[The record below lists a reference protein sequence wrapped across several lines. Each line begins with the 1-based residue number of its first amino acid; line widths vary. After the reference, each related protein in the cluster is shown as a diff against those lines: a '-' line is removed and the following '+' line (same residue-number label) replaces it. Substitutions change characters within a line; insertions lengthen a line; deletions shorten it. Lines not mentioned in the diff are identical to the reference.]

1 MINNTRGEITVL
13 VREIG
18 TDEIV
23 AEHTVKNVFTDV
35 GLEYLF
41 WNQNQSLNNTNIL
54 ISNGTKIPLNLINA
68 SQTFPFN
75 TYVTSYVP
83 SGFQRITWGE
93 PAGGQPWFGQV
104 YGRFDPPSSTRTI
117 TNISLILGVP
127 DQTAP
132 ALGSYTG
139 GAMAAYATLSTPCTQ
154 TTTQYLDIYYKVFFP
169 QTTNATLSV
178 TGYRELVRDMAGIS
192 GYTARGNGPI
202 GQYCIQPWNSN
213 IQPGTVNSNGVAV
226 DTNITIGGNG
236 NLVGYT
242 GNSNLPA
249 GSPYTMINTLL
260 GAPSST
266 YMYNHA
272 GVKQTWTYNQ
282 TQAVGA
288 QFGYIRGGIALTY
301 YGLMLP
307 SVTYPIRKGSN
318 IQNVFR
324 HSSTSTLP
332 FLDVNGLATSLGNAV
347 PSGNWDS
354 ANNLSDMYFI
364 DIVTGGPVGTATYR
378 YRRRKVVQLAGNNY
392 AYIGATI
399 NNLCCDTV
407 SFTVSP
413 TDTVTPV
420 QTSLTTISDYNHRI
434 SCSKSLNNHTV
445 VMVYTNFIIVHDIIT
460 NISTVYSATNFPSF
474 TPTDITQIETD
485 SLNNIWVACR
495 NTGLYRINGTTI
507 NAYGTAQGLPSN
519 TCFGVCSGQMSG
531 GNEKIWAIF
540 DGAIASATAAD
551 NFVTWTQYNPTST
564 PSFSYAGVSDNNWS
578 TVEYIKVDP
587 QTDQMLMVRSPTTT
601 VNPTLV
607 GVWWSSLTAATPLTI
622 ATNKV
627 SPSMAD
633 FRVHRQLLDVS
644 KNSSFWAVV
653 VNDANN
659 NASYQKLTFGT
670 ATSSVLTTTSTV
682 EAALIGIYFE
692 YDYVAGVDVLVV
704 TGSVPNS
711 SYNMLVNTAQ
721 PRSVFGIA
729 PSGTITTITNNSSPD
744 ITGNSSDSYNRRVSY
759 TAGVSSNVS
768 PTTSVRDIFG
778 KIWLERGLYVMV
790 AKQSVYSDTVPAN
803 VAVNVQVWASPY
815 ATSAADGGLLKSIND
830 YMYGWNGTSWVLGS
844 TGTATTSTVPQL
856 LDHGV
861 SIAFTDGTP
870 STQSFVAGDYFTF
883 FACEGIMK
891 DNASSLSFTT
901 VQYLKSPIYGQ
912 TNMPATISGPYASVT
927 VPTVQTSYTQVAP
940 GVTVNGSN
948 QVVLTGEPGDYAVM
962 DLPLTG
968 NFDLTIDLSTVSLP
982 KGTKIGLGFGTQIY
996 YGVGYDTAG
1005 IQYSWWRSP
1014 DSGTFVSQYKSV
1026 QYYNGTPSQT
1036 QPGTVQNIR
1045 FTRTGTTSKTISI
1058 YVNGTLVKSDA
1069 TAAFTT
1075 GTTYQ
1080 LIFRSWQSVGPVTIG
1095 AATVTSADAS
1105 PPMVKLGNVAN
1116 KTGAY
1121 DPFFYGLDVVQPST
1135 YSTIT
1140 IDGVPVTNVYGST
1153 TGTIN
1158 TPNSGE
1164 IVVDQSGWI
1173 QFNPADV
1180 AKSLGGTYLYLQD
1193 TGIV

>member
-41 WNQNQSLNNTNIL
+41 WNRNQSLNNTNIL
-54 ISNGTKIPLNLINA
+54 ISNGTKIPLNLINVA
-68 SQTFPFN
+68 PTFPLN
-75 TYVTSYVP
+75 NYVTSYVP
-83 SGFQRITWGE
+83 SGFQKITWGE

-104 YGRFDPPSSTRTI
+104 YGRFDPPTSTRVI
-117 TNISLILGVP
+117 NLIALQVGVP
-127 DQTAP
+127 DQSNP
-132 ALGSYTG
+132 ASAGWAAGLV
-139 GAMAAYATLSTPCTQ
+139 AYATLSTACTQ

-169 QTTNATLSV
+169 TTTSATLLPIA
-178 TGYRELVRDMAGIS
+178 YRELVRDMVGIG
-192 GYTARGNGPI
+192 GYTIRNAGPI
-202 GQYCIQPWNSN
+202 GSYTITPWTSKIQPN
-213 IQPGTVNSNGVAV
+213 TVNSSGLVVNTNVTINGYGSQVGFYQPYGPGSSNTMV
-226 DTNITIGGNG
+226 NTI
-236 NLVGYT
+236 L
-242 GNSNLPA
+242 S
-249 GSPYTMINTLL
+249 
-260 GAPSST
+260 APSST
-266 YMYNHA
+266 YMFNHA
-272 GVKQTWTYNQ
+272 SVKQTWTYSQ

-288 QFGYIRGGIALTY
+288 QFAYIQGGISLTY

-378 YRRRKVVQLAGNNY
+378 YRRRKVVQLAGNTY
-392 AYIGATI
+392 AYVGAAI

-445 VMVYTNFIIVHDIIT
+445 VMVYTNFVIVHDIIT

-540 DGAIASATAAD
+540 DGAIASATAGD

-622 ATNKV
+622 ATNKA

-653 VNDANN
+653 VNDASN
-659 NASYQKLTFGT
+659 NASYQKLTFGL
-670 ATSSVLTTTSTV
+670 ATSSILTTTPTT
-682 EAALIGIYFE
+682 ETGLIGVYFE

-704 TGSVPNS
+704 TGPYSNIYIPTNTAIPRPVYSINS
-711 SYNMLVNTAQ
+711 SGNV
-721 PRSVFGIA
+721 
-729 PSGTITTITNNSSPD
+729 TTITNNSSSD
-744 ITGNSSDSYNRRVSY
+744 I
-759 TAGVSSNVS
+759 SSNQTSDVGYNGRVTYARVISSGAS
-768 PTTSVRDIFG
+768 PATSTGDVYAKVR
-778 KIWLERGLYVMV
+778 LERGLWVITSTQTTY
-790 AKQSVYSDTVPAN
+790 ASNLLSSLTE
-803 VAVNVQVWASPY
+803 VWAAPY
-815 ATSAADGGLLKSIND
+815 ASSAADGGALKSIND

-901 VQYLKSPIYGQ
+901 VQYLKTPMYGQ
-912 TNMPATISGPYASVT
+912 TDMPATISGPYAAVT
-927 VPTVQTSYTQVAP
+927 VPTVQTSYTQLAP

-948 QVVLTGEPGDYAVM
+948 QVVLTGEPGDYAVL

-968 NFDLTIDLSTVSLP
+968 NFDITIDLSTVSLP

-996 YGVGYDTAG
+996 YGVGYDTYG
-1005 IQYSWWRSP
+1005 IQYSWWRFP
-1014 DSGTFVSQYKSV
+1014 DSGVFMNNGSNQIG
-1026 QYYNGTPSQT
+1026 YNGNPSQT

-1095 AATVTSADAS
+1095 AVTVTSADAS